1 MFLLSA
7 LGHAVTTKSLLATE
21 AAFQSST
28 VVHTTKVSTPD
39 WPVSRRFIISTS
51 AAGQPVKQIVSS
63 HEDEH
68 MSCIL
73 RISGD
78 TLDVDALLSEC
89 SIPVDRIWIKGEPRT
104 LRGKFYSSSGANFLA
119 SDADLDEFDRQVS
132 ETTEFLKSH
141 STSIAKLA
149 EFPGVQYAVLDFGVC
164 ITEGNVAQFSYFS
177 PSFIQFAA
185 TAKVGLEV
193 SHYACS
199 EEDEES

>member
-1 MFLLSA
+1 
-7 LGHAVTTKSLLATE
+7 
-21 AAFQSST
+21 
-28 VVHTTKVSTPD
+28 
-39 WPVSRRFIISTS
+39 
-51 AAGQPVKQIVSS
+51 
-63 HEDEH
+63 

-89 SIPVDRIWIKGEPRT
+89 SISVDCVWKKGELRT
-104 LRGKFYSSSGANFLA
+104 LKGKFHSNSGANFLA

-132 ETTEFLKSH
+132 ETTEFLKLH

-149 EFPGVQYAVLDFGVC
+149 IFPGVQYATLDFGVC
-164 ITEGNVAQFSYFS
+164 LTEGNVAQFSYFS
-177 PSFIQFAA
+177 PSFIQLVA

-199 EEDEES
+199 NEDEES